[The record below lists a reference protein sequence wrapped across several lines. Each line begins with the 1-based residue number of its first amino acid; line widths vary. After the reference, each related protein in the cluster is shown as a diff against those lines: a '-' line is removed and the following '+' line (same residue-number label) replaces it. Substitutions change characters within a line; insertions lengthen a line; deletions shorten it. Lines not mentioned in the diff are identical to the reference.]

1 MKILSYNLRKKLKEG
16 KFKSAVPVTQ
26 KDKYKVGQWYWCG
39 YWQKAYKVLHA
50 EYYTIQGRSF
60 LDSVTV
66 EWEDGSTGT
75 HCTRLDPGHD
85 YKLYM

>member
-1 MKILSYNLRKKLKEG
+1 MRSLPYELNRVMKQG
-16 KFKSAVPVTQ
+16 KFKSAVPVIK

-39 YWQKAYKVLHA
+39 YWQKAYKVLQA
-50 EYYTIQGRSF
+50 NYYTVQGKPY
-60 LDSVTV
+60 LESVTV
-66 EWEDGSTGT
+66 KWEDGSTGT